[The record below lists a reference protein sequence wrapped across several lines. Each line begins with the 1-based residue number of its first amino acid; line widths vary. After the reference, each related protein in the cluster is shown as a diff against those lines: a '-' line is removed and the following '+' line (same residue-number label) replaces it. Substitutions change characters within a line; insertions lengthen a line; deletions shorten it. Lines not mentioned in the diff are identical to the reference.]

1 MTKYARLGRLYLYS
15 RKPDIENFMTDGPI
29 KHITPPEAWEILQTS
44 PEAVL
49 LDVRTSMEFEYV
61 GHPMNAINIPWQEAP
76 DWTVNLDF
84 VEKVRKTLAARMGP
98 EADIE
103 ALPILTICRSG
114 KRSLTAAEILLKS
127 GFRNVYNIEQ
137 GFEGDR
143 DGAKHRSTIN
153 GWRHQNLPWEQS

>member
-1 MTKYARLGRLYLYS
+1 
-15 RKPDIENFMTDGPI
+15 MTDCTI
-29 KHITPPEAWEILQTS
+29 KHVTPPESWEILQTS
-44 PEAVL
+44 PEAAL

-76 DWTVNLDF
+76 DWSVNQDF
-84 VEKVRKTLAARMGP
+84 VDMVRKTLAARMGP

-103 ALPILTICRSG
+103 ALPVLTICRSG
-114 KRSLTAAEILLKS
+114 KRSLAAAEALSKS

-153 GWRHQNLPWEQS
+153 GWRHHNLPWEQS